1 MLAMFVFSIIVQ
13 YNDPDPLTWMG
24 VYGAAAILTIAFI
37 SNRLHWALPAILFI
51 FTLIWAS
58 TIEPE
63 VWGYVTVPDLF
74 SAWEMKNIVIEE
86 GREMGGLLIVSVWSL
101 FIAII
106 SFRHRK
112 QKEPSNQES
121 SLKNEES

>member
-1 MLAMFVFSIIVQ
+1 MFVSYCLLAMFIFSIIVQ

-37 SNRLHWALPAILFI
+37 SDRLHWAFPTMLFV

-63 VWGYVTVPDLF
+63 VWGRITVPDLF

-101 FIAII
+101 FMAII
-106 SFRHRK
+106 SFRHRNDVK
-112 QKEPSNQES
+112 VTKKKVS
-121 SLKNEES
+121 